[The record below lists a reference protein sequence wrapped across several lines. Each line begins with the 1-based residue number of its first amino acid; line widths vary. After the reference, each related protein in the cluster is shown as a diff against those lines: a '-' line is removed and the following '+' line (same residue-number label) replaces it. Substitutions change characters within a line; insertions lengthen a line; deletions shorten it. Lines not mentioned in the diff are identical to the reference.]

1 MKTINGFACAATL
14 LSLSFTF
21 NVSHAAREDLP
32 TLFDEDTLLYL
43 EIPSIPQLKED
54 WEANPLYEL
63 YQREEVKAFVDQ
75 AIENFSSDTFPKN
88 DEGEW
93 DEQDQE
99 MMEGLFTGQLAL
111 GVSNLDFLSF
121 FPDPTVSPEENQSRE
136 KPIPNFWA
144 VFDYDNESLIDLL
157 IQSLED
163 DENEYREYEDFYIV
177 LDQEFIILFN
187 DDVVAMCND
196 EESAIKFIDRYLG
209 NDSQPTLA
217 DNEIFQN
224 GFSRMYENSEIF
236 CFVDLSVISEIAEAA
251 AEQYGDMSHA
261 MVQSGQMAPNDTIL
275 EALGLEALQGLSGSI
290 DLDPSEL
297 RTRSF
302 FHYEENEGF
311 FGKLLG
317 HYGHSLPDAS
327 FLSDDLRQVSISSF
341 DISGMLHDLEETVVT
356 ISPMA
361 GQMYLGQKMQIEQ
374 ALSIQ
379 IDEALIDN
387 FSGSLYVAAG
397 ETPNTSAEGMAEIL
411 PGMESFFDQGN
422 TIIVGINDRLS
433 LEALVDALLGNF
445 DQMGMIGK
453 QDYLGISNYAMKTLE
468 PTPGPSIFIS
478 DQHIFFEQTNPDFA
492 KLVVA
497 SMQNNTN
504 PIFERQDVQDALNE
518 LPPDPISMVYN
529 DAEKFMEFM
538 TKLFKGFGSAM
549 PDMGQEEEKE
559 SPFANLD
566 IPVIDD
572 FEYFTLATGYKED
585 EGLHQEIIMRP
596 KSN

>member
-1 MKTINGFACAATL
+1 M
-14 LSLSFTF
+14 
-21 NVSHAAREDLP
+21 
-32 TLFDEDTLLYL
+32 
-43 EIPSIPQLKED
+43 
-54 WEANPLYEL
+54 
-63 YQREEVKAFVDQ
+63 KAFVDE
-75 AIENFSSDTFPKN
+75 AIENLTSELFPKN
-88 DEGEW
+88 EENEFD
-93 DEQDQE
+93 DQDQE
-99 MMEGLFTGQLAL
+99 ILDGLLTGQLAI
-111 GVSNLDFLSF
+111 GVSQLDFLSF
-121 FPDPTVSPEENQSRE
+121 FPDPTLPPEENMVRQ
-136 KPIPNFWA
+136 KPMPNFW
-144 VFDYDNESLIDLL
+144 VIFDYEQDSLLELL
-157 IQSLED
+157 IKDMED
-163 DENEYREYEDFYIV
+163 DEDEFREYEGFYII
-177 LDQEFIILFN
+177 LDEEFSAAFN
-187 DDVVAMCND
+187 EDIAVMCNN
-196 EESAIKFIDRYLG
+196 EESAIKFVDRYLG

-217 DNEIFQN
+217 DQEVFQN

-236 CFVDLSVISEIAEAA
+236 YFLDLSVIGEIAESAA
-251 AEQYGDMSHA
+251 DQYGDISHA
-261 MVQSGQMAPNDTIL
+261 MVQSGQIAPIDTIL
-275 EALGLEALQGLSGSI
+275 EALGLEALRGLSGSI

-327 FLSDDLRQVSISSF
+327 FLSDDLRQVSVSSF
-341 DISGMLHDLEETVVT
+341 DISGMLHDLEEAIVTV
-356 ISPMA
+356 SPMA

-397 ETPNTSAEGMAEIL
+397 ETPNTSAQGMVDIL
-411 PGMESFFDQGN
+411 PGMESYFDQGN

-433 LEALVDALLGNF
+433 FEALVDALLGSF

-453 QDYLGISNYAMKTLE
+453 QDYLGISNYSMKTPE

-497 SMQNNTN
+497 SMQDTTH
-504 PIFERQDVQDALNE
+504 PIFERQDVRDALNE
-518 LPPDPISMVYN
+518 LPPDPTSLAYN

-538 TKLFKGFGSAM
+538 TKLFNGFGSAI
-549 PDMGQEEEKE
+549 PNVDPEAEEEN
-559 SPFANLD
+559 PFANLE
-566 IPVIDD
+566 IPLIDD

-596 KSN
+596 KTN

>member
-1 MKTINGFACAATL
+1 MKIIKGFVRAATL
-14 LSLSFTF
+14 LSLSLNF

-63 YQREEVKAFVDQ
+63 YQREEVKALVDQ
-75 AIENFSSDTFPKN
+75 TIANLSSDTFPKN
-88 DEGEW
+88 EENEW

-99 MMEGLFTGQLAL
+99 MMEGLFTGQLAI

-121 FPDPTVSPEENQSRE
+121 FPDPTLSLEDNQSRG
-136 KPIPNFWA
+136 KPIPNFWV
-144 VFDYDNESLIDLL
+144 VFDYDDESLFDLL
-157 IQSLED
+157 VQSLED
-163 DENEYREYEDFYIV
+163 DENEYREYEDFYFV

-187 DDVVAMCND
+187 EDIAAMCKD
-196 EESAIKFIDRYLG
+196 EESAIKFIERYLG

-217 DNEIFQN
+217 DNETFQN

-236 CFVDLSVISEIAEAA
+236 YFADLSVISEVAEAA
-251 AEQYGDMSHA
+251 AEQYGEMSNA
-261 MVQSGQMAPNDTIL
+261 MVQSGQIAPNDIIL
-275 EALGLEALQGLSGSI
+275 DALGLDALQGLSGSI

-302 FHYEENEGF
+302 FHYEENDGF

-317 HYGHSLPDAS
+317 HYGHSLPDAN
-327 FLSDDLRQVSISSF
+327 FLSDDLRQVSVSSF

-361 GQMYLGQKMQIEQ
+361 GQIYLGQKRQIEQ
-374 ALSIQ
+374 TLSIQ
-379 IDEALIDN
+379 INEALIDN

-397 ETPNTSAEGMAEIL
+397 ETPNTSAQGIAEIL
-411 PGMESFFDQGN
+411 PGMESYFDQGN
-422 TIIVGINDRLS
+422 TIILGINDRLS
-433 LEALVDALLGNF
+433 FEALVDALLGNF
-445 DQMGMIGK
+445 DRMGMIGK
-453 QDYLGISNYAMKTLE
+453 QDYLGISNYAMKTPE

-497 SMQNNTN
+497 SMQDNTN

-518 LPPDPISMVYN
+518 LPHDPMSLVYN

-538 TKLFKGFGSAM
+538 TKLFKGFGSAI
-549 PDMGQEEEKE
+549 PDRTPEEEE
-559 SPFANLD
+559 DNPLANLE

-572 FEYFTLATGYKED
+572 FEYFTLATGYKEE